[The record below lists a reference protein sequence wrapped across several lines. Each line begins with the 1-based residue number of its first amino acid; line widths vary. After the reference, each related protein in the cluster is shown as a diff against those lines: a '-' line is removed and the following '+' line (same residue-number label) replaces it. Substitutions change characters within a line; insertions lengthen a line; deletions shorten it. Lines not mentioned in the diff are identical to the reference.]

1 MHHVALAFAGRSD
14 DPLSHDLVNNMRL
27 AGVVQRLA
35 CRIEGIAHEFCNGV
49 VKDARRNERKYDATR
64 NPRNARKIQCR
75 TLRPTHRAGD

>member
-49 VKDARRNERKYDATR
+49 VKDARRNERKDRRHAKPPKR
-64 NPRNARKIQCR
+64 AQNPM
-75 TLRPTHRAGD
+75 